1 MESTTATAVKALNE
15 DSYVIPYEMAAR
27 IGDKMP
33 EGLSIADQV
42 LFLGLRMLHGSHRL
56 KIISEDQANKERN
69 SLIHKCEYFRFR
81 DDMSSQW
88 ENNIRK
94 TEAARAAYRKER
106 TLENADRLLAAVEG
120 K

>member
-1 MESTTATAVKALNE
+1 MENASSTAVKAVEE

-33 EGLSIADQV
+33 EGLSLADQV
-42 LFLGLRMLHGSHRL
+42 LFLGLRMLYGSCRL
-56 KIISEDQANKERN
+56 KIIDGDRAKKERIN
-69 SLIHKCEYFRFR
+69 LIRKCEYFRFR
-81 DDMSSQW
+81 NELSNQW
-88 ENNIRK
+88 ENSIRR

-120 K
+120 R